1 MTPNRKNNTI
11 NYKKESKFGPWTQEE
26 REAGRRRKDLKR
38 VTSMTTMELL
48 KKARGAKGAL
58 ALADTELK
66 NRALMEMARP
76 WRTARRTFWPPMSR
90 TWRRPVGPSPR

>member
-66 NRALMEMARP
+66 NRALMEMENRKSTRLNSSHARL
-76 WRTARRTFWPPMSR
+76 SR
-90 TWRRPVGPSPR
+90 MPSSA